1 MTTSNAR
8 CFPLLLLLLLHVD
21 PARAQGGEDKFGQ
34 MEVATLAIFMAFGI
48 GTVLFV
54 LEKIVG
60 RCAQSAAGFPV
71 RDQIVSTPPLLSPWT
86 LVCFSPRRFWSDRLS
101 NGLFFSDFLSSAVY
115 FFRLDAATYRYIVRR
130 THTMYIV

>member
-1 MTTSNAR
+1 MSSNAR
-8 CFPLLLLLLLHVD
+8 CFPLLLLLLLSVD

-60 RCAQSAAGFPV
+60 RCEQSAAGFPV
-71 RDQIVSTPPLLSPWT
+71 RDQMVSTPPLLSPWT
-86 LVCFSPRRFWSDRLS
+86 LVCFSPCRFWSDRLS
-101 NGLFFSDFLSSAVY
+101 NGLFFRLLSAAR
-115 FFRLDAATYRYIVRR
+115 FFFF
-130 THTMYIV
+130 